1 MCGRFAVVKK
11 HKNSI
16 SDTLWGKNENVSN
29 EPTNIS
35 YMHLM

>member
-16 SDTLWGKNENVSN
+16 SDTLWGKNVSN
-29 EPTNIS
+29 EHTNIS
-35 YMHLM
+35 HMHLM